1 MKRIKLIVVL
11 TLLVLLFGGFFY
23 VRQSGYVIA
32 KVTDK
37 KITPPKEYTQLRYDP
52 KTHEATKVTAFTAP
66 RFEVTISYK
75 DLSVT
80 YDSIDLF
87 EAVHV
92 GDYELAI
99 VKKSYDEDGN
109 LTGRSLELPVWSA
122 D

>member
-11 TLLVLLFGGFFY
+11 TLLVLLFGGFLY

-32 KVTDK
+32 KVTNK
-37 KITPPKEYTQLRYDP
+37 EITPPKEYTQLRYDP
-52 KTHEATKVTAFTAP
+52 KTHEATKVTMFTAP
-66 RFEVTISYK
+66 GVEVTISYK

-87 EAVHV
+87 EAVHM
-92 GDYELAI
+92 GDYVLAI
-99 VKKSYDEDGN
+99 VDKNYDEDGK
-109 LTGRSLELPVWSA
+109 LIGRSLELPVWSA